1 MLQRNQCISI
11 YWSRNM
17 LWIYDSLNSER
28 LKSNGSIS
36 HCYHSVYSRKLHV
49 VGLMKTQLTAKWK
62 KYETTEINEESGWEV
77 KRVELLL
84 VNMVLSASLL
94 TDWAHNPHYHEG
106 SESICCTLW
115 PLCWEAWHHFYQ
127 FQRIRG
133 AYICLLCQAFS
144 SGPTFL
150 MLSITVL
157 LGFDSPKTHLW
168 SKNCQTYLSKFVCGM
183 WIVKWSSSVHILPS
197 QHTPVCSFCPWRTP
211 HSVKQKK
218 LGSTVFIT
226 WFSPGGMYSRGQ
238 GTRPVGKHL
247 SLTVLSSQCD
257 MEPKHRFK
265 FLSFSWYFS
274 REPYRLLVCVYVPPA
289 KDSWVELLSLQEIV
303 STVFSMLTFT

>member
-84 VNMVLSASLL
+84 VNTILSASLL

-133 AYICLLCQAFS
+133 AYICLLCQAFR

-157 LGFDSPKTHLW
+157 LGFDSTKTHLW

-226 WFSPGGMYSRGQ
+226 WFSPGGMFSSRSFPGDRGLDQ
-238 GTRPVGKHL
+238 WEGIWVYQFFLPSVTWHQSTGSNFSVLADFSPGNPTDCSCVSMSHL
-247 SLTVLSSQCD
+247 QRIL
-257 MEPKHRFK
+257 E
-265 FLSFSWYFS
+265 
-274 REPYRLLVCVYVPPA
+274 
-289 KDSWVELLSLQEIV
+289 
-303 STVFSMLTFT
+303 